1 MSERR
6 VPPEQQ
12 PLLLKSRAHT
22 LDAEAARAR
31 KRARCIDVGIDVAYM
46 VVFVVLNVTVNLFNK
61 WTFTT
66 IGLKIPL
73 IATTIHEAVVF
84 VVFAVIALSCSVCCR
99 KKGDGEDRKDGGGG
113 GRRSCGSGRNNH
125 HRSGLGGWKFLPC
138 KLFANCRNATIVVG
152 LSLVSALNYGFVA
165 VSLMRLSHP
174 DHQMLRALV
183 PIFSALFF
191 FAVERRELS
200 VVQFL
205 ALTFTAVGAALA
217 VSTHNSFWRVDMLGL
232 FYCLAANVA
241 SAMQLS
247 LIALVRSFVG
257 WPLLCL
263 ARLRAVATTRAIL
276 ERVSGSGESRESVW

>member
-6 VPPEQQ
+6 PPPERQ
-12 PLLLKSRAHT
+12 PLLPKSRTLA

-31 KRARCIDVGIDVAYM
+31 KRARCIDVGIDVTYM
-46 VVFVVLNVTVNLFNK
+46 VVFVLLNVTVNLFNK

-84 VVFAVIALSCSVCCR
+84 VVFAVIALSCTFCCSG
-99 KKGDGEDRKDGGGG
+99 KKNDGEARNAGGGACG
-113 GRRSCGSGRNNH
+113 GSGRN
-125 HRSGLGGWKFLPC
+125 RSGLGGWRFLPWAR
-138 KLFANCRNATIVVG
+138 FANCRNATIVAG

-200 VVQFL
+200 VVQFA
-205 ALTFTAVGAALA
+205 ALSFTAVGAALA

-247 LIALVRSFVG
+247 LIALVRLPCWRSCG
-257 WPLLCL
+257 RNKECPCGYLWLTLLLFCCFFL
-263 ARLRAVATTRAIL
+263 PPAGAA
-276 ERVSGSGESRESVW
+276 